1 MNIDGIKSD
10 MSLWDEIKENH
21 IREVKSLTGTREAVE
36 QEELIPTHIKGKDIE
51 NDHMIAQ
58 MNEMLNRINIE
69 PHHHNLTMP
78 CNEELQI
85 INNIQNVKDQ

>member
-1 MNIDGIKSD
+1 MLEGLSCFDQSTKLKIQMNIDGIKSD

-51 NDHMIAQ
+51 NDHMIA
-58 MNEMLNRINIE
+58 
-69 PHHHNLTMP
+69 
-78 CNEELQI
+78 
-85 INNIQNVKDQ
+85 